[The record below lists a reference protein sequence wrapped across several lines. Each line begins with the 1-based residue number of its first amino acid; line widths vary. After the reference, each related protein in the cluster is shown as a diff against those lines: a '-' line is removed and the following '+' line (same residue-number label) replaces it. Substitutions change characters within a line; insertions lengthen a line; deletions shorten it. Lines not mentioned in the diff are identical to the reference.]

1 MLIPVW
7 LDEAVVGDGVDLT
20 VGGPFGDAL
29 RFYGQTDPYAGSG
42 PVENLLV
49 EGEQIAVAGAIEG
62 VIGSTSRPPLVVVR
76 CCGPRIIASSH
87 QTGGTATSVG
97 RLDVE
102 EWCDEIDAPDDL
114 GDITQLGVVR
124 SLQLIEA
131 RRPNCFPGTSCG
143 WVRRR
148 AMRSRRPAPT
158 TARRAGSR
166 SMNAACSRTWSST
179 SASESTRAGACGPR
193 RVGRRKHAP

>member
-7 LDEAVVGDGVDLT
+7 LDESVVGDGVDLT
-20 VGGPFGDAL
+20 LGGPFGYAL

-49 EGEQIAVAGAIEG
+49 EGEEIAVAGAIEG

-76 CCGPRIIASSH
+76 CGGLRIIASSARD
-87 QTGGTATSVG
+87 TGTVSFYG

-114 GDITQLGVVR
+114 GDITQLGVVH
-124 SLQLIEA
+124 SLQLVEA
-131 RRPNCFPGTSCG
+131 RKRELLPGYRVPMGEAARYEITETRPHYRTKGGVPIYE
-143 WVRRR
+143 
-148 AMRSRRPAPT
+148 
-158 TARRAGSR
+158 
-166 SMNAACSRTWSST
+166 CSLL
-179 SASESTRAGACGPR
+179 AHVEFD
-193 RVGRRKHAP
+193 VGV